1 MKKKKMLLIMSTL
14 AISFLTFA
22 YVSDV
27 QQSKHDV
34 AERIVA

>member
-14 AISFLTFA
+14 VISFLTFA

-27 QQSKHDV
+27 QQSHDV